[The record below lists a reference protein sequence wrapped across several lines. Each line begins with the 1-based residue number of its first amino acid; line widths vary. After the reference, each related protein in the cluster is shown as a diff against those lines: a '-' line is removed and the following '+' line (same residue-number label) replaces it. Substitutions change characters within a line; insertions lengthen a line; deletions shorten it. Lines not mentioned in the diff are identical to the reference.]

1 MAEKLKGIPILVGKD
16 RFGNGEIALQRFGVD
31 GLLLDDGYQHLSLH
45 RDLNIL
51 LVDSQIGFG
60 DAHLLPRGILREPLS
75 HLQRAD
81 LILLTKVDY
90 PETCQPLEERIHQL
104 HPSARVFHSHYEPQG
119 LVGPEGE
126 WEDLFSFKGK
136 KVLALSGIADP
147 SSFFSLL
154 IKCGM
159 EIVKKATF
167 PDHHF
172 YTRKDLSF
180 IEKERKGTDWVVTT
194 EKDMVKLKSLNIG
207 RLPFR
212 ALRVA
217 IKIWEEEE
225 FYKKVREVF

>member
-1 MAEKLKGIPILVGKD
+1 
-16 RFGNGEIALQRFGVD
+16 
-31 GLLLDDGYQHLSLH
+31 
-45 RDLNIL
+45 
-51 LVDSQIGFG
+51 
-60 DAHLLPRGILREPLS
+60 
-75 HLQRAD
+75 
-81 LILLTKVDY
+81 
-90 PETCQPLEERIHQL
+90 
-104 HPSARVFHSHYEPQG
+104 